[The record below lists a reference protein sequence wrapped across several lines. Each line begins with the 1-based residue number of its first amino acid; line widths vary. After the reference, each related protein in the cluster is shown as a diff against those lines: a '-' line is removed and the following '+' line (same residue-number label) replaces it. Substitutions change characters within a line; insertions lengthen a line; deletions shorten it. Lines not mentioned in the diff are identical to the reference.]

1 MLTIHL
7 IGIGDQIFVL
17 MGVKGLEPL
26 RLLRSTDF
34 HPFVAFTTAL
44 EKFPK
49 GFKDWTLSLPSA

>member
-1 MLTIHL
+1 
-7 IGIGDQIFVL
+7 